1 LPQRKVDGE
10 DDGMWVRGVAV
21 VVGLMW
27 GLAPVAGADVFCKT
41 KKGAV
46 KVRAACKS
54 KETQLNLADFGA
66 AGPPGEPG
74 ADGAD
79 GQLRIFGDGSAGA
92 KTVAASETWTGDTAP
107 TNLQFTDVTI
117 DAAATLTVPSGTVIR
132 CTGTFTNNGMVLV
145 QTGAQGAFVTTSPLL
160 GTSRGGVHVEGE
172 AGISVRAAQSGELG
186 DDTADRRAG
195 VGGQGLTT
203 EQARTILNPGV
214 KAGGGGG
221 AGGSDFFL
229 GSFNGGSNGGG
240 SLVVLCQG
248 AVTNNG
254 TITADGDD
262 STFELPGG
270 GGTIISGG
278 GGGGGGV
285 VVLASKASVTNG
297 ATGTIQA
304 RGGAGQDSD
313 TNEGPAGGGGGGIVH
328 LLAPVVST
336 VGAAD
341 VSGGAPGVQGAAA
354 SVTLSPR
361 AGGGGGGGSGGNGGA
376 GGGVDTGDDPGPATD
391 GEAGFVLT
399 TTADPS
405 ALF

>member
-1 LPQRKVDGE
+1 
-10 DDGMWVRGVAV
+10 MWVRGVAV
-21 VVGLMW
+21 LVGLMW

-92 KTVAASETWTGDTAP
+92 KTVAASETWVDETAP
-107 TNLQFTDVTI
+107 TNLQFTDVTVNSGV
-117 DAAATLTVPSGTVIR
+117 TLTVPSGTVIR

-160 GTSRGGVHVEGE
+160 GTTRGGVHVEGE
-172 AGISVRAAQSGELG
+172 SGISVRAAQSGEFG

-195 VGGQGLTT
+195 VGGQGLSA
-203 EQARTILNPGV
+203 EEARTILNPGV

-221 AGGSDFFL
+221 AGGSDAFI
-229 GSFNGGSNGGG
+229 GSFNGGSAGGG

-248 AVTNNG
+248 AVTNLG

-262 STFELPGG
+262 STFDFNGM
-270 GGTIISGG
+270 TIVSGG

-285 VVLASKASVTNG
+285 VVLASKTSVTNG

-304 RGGAGQDSD
+304 RGGAGQESD

-328 LLAPVVST
+328 LLAPVVSA

-341 VSGGAPGVQGAAA
+341 VTGGLAGVQGAAA

-361 AGGGGGGGSGGNGGA
+361 GGGGGGGGSGGTGGA
-376 GGGVDTGDDPGPATD
+376 GGGVDTSDDPGAATD
-391 GEAGFVLT
+391 GNPGFVLT

>member
-1 LPQRKVDGE
+1 
-10 DDGMWVRGVAV
+10 MWVRGVAV

-66 AGPPGEPG
+66 AGPAGEAG

-92 KTVAASETWTGDTAP
+92 KTVAASEEWTGDTAP
-107 TNLQFTDVTI
+107 TNLQFTDVTVNSGV
-117 DAAATLTVPSGTVIR
+117 TLTVPSGTVIR
-132 CTGTFTNNGMVLV
+132 CTGTFTNNGMVVV
-145 QTGAQGAFVTTSPLL
+145 QTGAQGAFVTTSVIL
-160 GTSRGGVHVEGE
+160 GTARGGVHVEGE
-172 AGISVRAAQSGELG
+172 SGISVRAAQSGEFG
-186 DDTADRRAG
+186 DDTGDLRAG

-203 EQARTILNPGV
+203 EQARTILTPGV

-221 AGGSDFFL
+221 AGGSDFVL
-229 GSFNGGSNGGG
+229 VSSFNGGSAGGG

-248 AVTNNG
+248 ALTNNG

-262 STFELPGG
+262 SIFNFGG
-270 GGTIISGG
+270 PPIISGG

-285 VVLASKASVTNG
+285 VVLASKTSTTNA

-328 LLAPVVST
+328 LLAPVVSAL
-336 VGAAD
+336 GAAD
-341 VSGGAPGVQGAAA
+341 VTGGTAGVQGAAA
-354 SVTLSPR
+354 SVTVSPR
-361 AGGGGGGGSGGNGGA
+361 GGGGGGGGSGGTGGG
-376 GGGVDTGDDPGPATD
+376 GGGVDMGDNPGAATAGQD
-391 GEAGFVLT
+391 GFVLT

>member
-1 LPQRKVDGE
+1 
-10 DDGMWVRGVAV
+10 
-21 VVGLMW
+21 MW
-27 GLAPVAGADVFCKT
+27 GLAPAAGADVFCKN
-41 KKGAV
+41 KKGAL
-46 KVRAACKS
+46 KVRATCKA

-66 AGPPGEPG
+66 VGPPGTDG

-79 GQLRIFGDGSAGA
+79 GQLRIFGDGSGGA
-92 KTVAASETWTGDTAP
+92 KTVAASEEWTGDTAP
-107 TNLQFTDVTI
+107 TNLQFTDVTVNSGV
-117 DAAATLTVPSGTVIR
+117 TLTVPSGTVIR
-132 CTGTFTNNGMVLV
+132 CTGAFTNNGMVLV
-145 QTGAQGAFVTTSPLL
+145 QTGAQGAFVTTSVIL
-160 GTSRGGVHVEGE
+160 GPTRGGVHVEGE

-221 AGGSDFFL
+221 AGGSDAFI
-229 GSFNGGSNGGG
+229 GSFNGGSAGGG

-262 STFELPGG
+262 SIFDFG
-270 GGTIISGG
+270 GGTIVSGG

-285 VVLASKASVTNG
+285 VVLASKTSVTNA

-328 LLAPVVST
+328 LLAPAVST
-336 VGAAD
+336 LGTAD
-341 VSGGAPGVQGAAA
+341 VTGGLAGVQGAAA

-361 AGGGGGGGSGGNGGA
+361 AGGGGGGGSGGTGGA
-376 GGGVDTGDDPGPATD
+376 GGGVDTSDDPAPATD
-391 GEAGFVLT
+391 GQDGFVLT